1 MPMND
6 ANKRIEWKAR
16 YDAWE
21 ASGLSAAEWCRN
33 EEVNKHQMY
42 YWIRKFR
49 EDAASKHEPP
59 SGTKWLTVNMQN
71 TPSGHRNEEPVFIHV
86 GTLSVE
92 VRPGTDM
99 KLLSHV
105 VRVLQNQ

>member
-1 MPMND
+1 MND
-6 ANKRIEWKAR
+6 ADKRIEWKAR

-33 EEVNKHQMY
+33 EKVNKHRMY

-49 EDAASKHEPP
+49 EDTASKHEPK
-59 SGTKWLTVNMQN
+59 SGTKWLAVNMQGA
-71 TPSGHRNEEPVFIHV
+71 PAVHSDDESVLIHV

-99 KLLSHV
+99 ELLSHV
-105 VRVLQNQ
+105 VHVLQNQ

>member
-1 MPMND
+1 MND
-6 ANKRIEWKAR
+6 ADKRIEWKAR

-42 YWIRKFR
+42 YWIRKFKV
-49 EDAASKHEPP
+49 DGASKHEPQ
-59 SGTKWLTVNMQN
+59 SGTKWLAVNMKGA
-71 TPSGHRNEEPVFIHV
+71 PAVHSDDESVFIHV

-99 KLLSHV
+99 ELLSRVVHV
-105 VRVLQNQ
+105 LKNQ